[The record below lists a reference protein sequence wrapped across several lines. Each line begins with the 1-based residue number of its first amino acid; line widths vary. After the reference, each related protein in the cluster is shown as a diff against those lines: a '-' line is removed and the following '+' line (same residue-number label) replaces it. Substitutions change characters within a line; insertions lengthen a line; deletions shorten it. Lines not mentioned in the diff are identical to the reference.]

1 LELTKE
7 APKESPKEPLKDVSA
22 PEVLGEA
29 ISGAFGDLPGFEKS
43 TQESAKKDSQNLT
56 SIQIEDNR
64 KSK

>member
-1 LELTKE
+1 
-7 APKESPKEPLKDVSA
+7 LKDVSA

-29 ISGAFGDLPGFEKS
+29 ISGAFGDLPGYEKS